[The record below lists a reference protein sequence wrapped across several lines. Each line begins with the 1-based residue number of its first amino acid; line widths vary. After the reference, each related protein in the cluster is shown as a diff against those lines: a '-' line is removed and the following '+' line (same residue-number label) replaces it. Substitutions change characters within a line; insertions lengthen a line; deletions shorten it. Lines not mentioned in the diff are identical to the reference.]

1 MRVFEIEDRK
11 KFMAGLFGTDF
22 FYPFHLIRAEIK
34 TCASYVI
41 EGKAF
46 GEEEKGYVSWERM
59 REPVFQII
67 KGKKSPSLFFLVMEP
82 DREWLEERLKPREL
96 TFCLNIRFEQKQGEP
111 KPVDTLV
118 LTAGVSGADFLL
130 AHQMEKE
137 WEQILENFLKEH
149 GICFL

>member
-1 MRVFEIEDRK
+1 MRIFEIENRK
-11 KFMAGLFGTDF
+11 KFMAVLFGTDF
-22 FYPFHLIRAEIK
+22 FYPFHLVKAEIK

-41 EGKAF
+41 EGKAL
-46 GEEEKGYVSWERM
+46 GEGEKGYVSWERM
-59 REPVFQII
+59 KEPVFQII

-82 DREWLEERLKPREL
+82 DKEWLEERLRVQDL
-96 TFCLNIRFEQKQGEP
+96 SFCLNVRFEQKKAEP

-137 WEQILENFLKEH
+137 WEQVIEIFLKEH